1 MNPVSLNARGIFP
14 VESKPA
20 EILDYDIIF
29 FGGSGMACAEPNVGK
44 SFHGVVHKVSED
56 QMKIL
61 DKIEFVYGRVPSKA
75 KLYDGNILDCSV
87 YADTVGKI
95 DRSNDKPPT
104 ERYIQIMT
112 DGAKF
117 YGVNQD
123 YIDWLLNHE
132 NQPRKKPEDLNSY
145 PLPENAPT
153 WTMEEVLKGNGL
165 DGAPIYTLLNGKV
178 FEYVLPEDY
187 KNREERH
194 KWARENLSGIHREI
208 KMNQMLYDPKYG
220 IKESVAD
227 MTPEHRAVIEDVI
240 YGYDRDVPKLSRA
253 IAKFMSEC

>member
-1 MNPVSLNARGIFP
+1 MMNPVSLNARGIFP

-29 FGGSGMACAEPNVGK
+29 FGGSGMACAEPKEGK

-61 DKIEFVYGRVPSKA
+61 DSIEGTYGRVPSKA
-75 KLYDGNILDCSV
+75 KLYDGSILDCSV
-87 YADTVGKI
+87 YSDPTGKI

-104 ERYIQIMT
+104 ERYITIMT
-112 DGAKF
+112 DGAKLH
-117 YGVNQD
+117 GVKQE

-132 NQPRKKPEDLNSY
+132 KQPRKKPEEFNSY

-153 WTMEEVLKGNGL
+153 WTMEDVLKGNGL

-178 FEYVLPEDY
+178 LEYVLPDDY

-194 KWARENLSGIHREI
+194 KWARENLAGKDREI
-208 KMNQMLYDPKYG
+208 KMNKMLYDPKYG
-220 IKESVAD
+220 IKDSVAE
-227 MTPEHRAVIEDVI
+227 MTPEHRAALEDMI
-240 YGYDRDVPKLSRA
+240 NTWDRDVPKLARA
-253 IAKFMSEC
+253 VAKIGK